1 MNFQMGIPLL
11 LVINNLDA
19 QRLFLDQ
26 KNYLIEISLLFMTM
40 LSNLS

>member
-11 LVINNLDA
+11 LVINNLDV
-19 QRLFLDQ
+19 QRLFSDQ